1 MLYILHNESDSCTFS
16 TNPPIYQPTYLSN
29 QSTHIFPPTHPPTQP
44 STPFR
49 TNLSICPTTNPPTHL
64 MHTSIHHQSPPH
76 LSIQWLK
83 PESYNCLG
91 QNTYRTEVTDRSPM
105 QRLSRHLPRA
115 VTRPSRVN
123 GYSPHQSSSHSVHS
137 YVGNDNHLI
146 IFGCEMR
153 FGLVT
158 NQCSVAEYHTGQ

>member
-1 MLYILHNESDSCTFS
+1 MLYILHNESDSRTFS

-76 LSIQWLK
+76 LSVTGR
-83 PESYNCLG
+83 S
-91 QNTYRTEVTDRSPM
+91 QNRTTASARMLTAPRPQTEVQCSDF
-105 QRLSRHLPRA
+105 RHLQSA
-115 VTRPSRVN
+115 VNRPSRVN
-123 GYSPHQSSSHSVHS
+123 GYIPHQSSSHSVHS
-137 YVGNDNHLI
+137 FGNDNHVI
-146 IFGCEMR
+146 IFGSEMS
-153 FGLVT
+153 FGLVI
-158 NQCSVAEYHTGQ
+158 NQCSVEEHHTGQ